1 MIMVSDM
8 LKNLSRIFKINS
20 TDETIKL
27 YSDLRAEELRSYST
41 KELIK
46 ELKAR
51 GINMPKKY
59 K

>member
-27 YSDLRAEELRSYST
+27 YSDLRAEALRSYST

>member
-1 MIMVSDM
+1 M